1 MNGSDRA
8 VDEAERGLHRSTT
21 AADFYTRYA
30 ALYDR
35 LASDA
40 PFVMDLRERIVDA
53 LDPARGD
60 VVVEMGCGTGAN
72 FPVLRDR
79 VGPEGTVV
87 GLDFSAGVLRRAR
100 DRIER
105 AGWEN
110 VHVARADATA
120 PPVAPADLPRAVTPA
135 GAVDGVLSTFLS
147 GMLDDPA
154 RAIDGW
160 CRLLEPLNRSGSTSP
175 GHQSGS
181 TPPGHQSGSAPPGRI
196 CVAGFARSTHPVGRW
211 LNPVFAGAVR
221 LSTPP
226 GRGRPKPPV
235 ALLDARTLAAHR
247 RVHER
252 CSDVHTERTLVG
264 FARITA
270 GSVDPGASSER

>member
-8 VDEAERGLHRSTT
+8 LDGADGAPDRSTT

-40 PFVMDLRERIVDA
+40 PFVAGLRERIVDA

-60 VVVEMGCGTGAN
+60 VIVEMGCGTGAN

-79 VGPEGTVV
+79 VGREGTVV
-87 GLDFSAGVLRRAR
+87 GLDFSEGVLRRAR

-105 AGWEN
+105 AGWGN

-120 PPVAPADLPRAVTPA
+120 PPLAAVELPRSIAPA
-135 GAVDGVLSTFLS
+135 GEVDGGLSTFLT
-147 GMLDDPA
+147 GMLDDPE
-154 RAIDGW
+154 RAVDGW
-160 CRLLEPLNRSGSTSP
+160 CRLLSP
-175 GHQSGS
+175 HDPAGP
-181 TPPGHQSGSAPPGRI
+181 TPPGRI

-211 LNPVFAGAVR
+211 LNPAFAGAVR
-221 LSTPP
+221 LGTPP
-226 GRGRPKPPV
+226 GRGRGRPESPV
-235 ALLDARTLAAHR
+235 DLLDARALAAHR
-247 RVHER
+247 RVHDR
-252 CSDVHTERTLVG
+252 SSDARTECAIAG

-270 GSVDPGASSER
+270 GTVDSPPSIGR